1 METTTLILLFIL
13 VWGIIGI
20 TFLCIGIGLHIRGK
34 KKRNICT
41 MPVTA
46 TVVDIRRERVGV
58 DDFAVSGEAALKS
71 WNKEDLRQL
80 LH

>member
-46 TVVDIRRERVGV
+46 TVVDI
-58 DDFAVSGEAALKS
+58 
-71 WNKEDLRQL
+71 
-80 LH
+80 

>member
-34 KKRNICT
+34 KKKKYLYHAGNCDR
-41 MPVTA
+41 
-46 TVVDIRRERVGV
+46 
-58 DDFAVSGEAALKS
+58 SGYTKRTGGS
-71 WNKEDLRQL
+71 
-80 LH
+80 